1 MSFAQ
6 ASPIPLVDPV
16 ITQTLFSILPI
27 MVSPWHSVRMT
38 VLADALLAFIEVG
51 DPGATEFELA
61 PDVEPDQEWG
71 VLLDGAHVFERATI
85 TLFPAVLYVMIDLP
99 PASQRGGVSIVI
111 SVTPRAMPTIIRRIE
126 LRRSAR
132 PDENALSMIRQGKSA
147 FVAKVPGQGAFVL
160 PPAPPSPAG
169 KRAVRRTPTSLMA
182 PGHAPAGRLNVWVLL
197 EAPPFLAEDQKAQTW
212 STGS

>member
-1 MSFAQ
+1 
-6 ASPIPLVDPV
+6 
-16 ITQTLFSILPI
+16 
-27 MVSPWHSVRMT
+27 MT

-111 SVTPRAMPTIIRRIE
+111 SVTPRAMPTRIRRIE

-147 FVAKVPGQGAFVL
+147 FVAKV
-160 PPAPPSPAG
+160 S
-169 KRAVRRTPTSLMA
+169 
-182 PGHAPAGRLNVWVLL
+182 GHAPAGRLNVWVLL